1 MVHAARPAA
10 DAITKKGEADM
21 SFQLTIEPIGHTI
34 EIGDDQTILD
44 ACLRAGVWLPHACCH
59 GLCATCKVQ
68 VTDGEVEHG
77 NASPFAL
84 MDFERDER
92 KCLACCA
99 TAQSDITIE
108 ADIDEDVDARHFPI
122 KDYTGRVKEMID
134 MTPTIKG
141 IFIELEDAIEFQAGQ
156 YVNVHIPGEAMPR
169 AFSIASKPASS
180 RLIELNVRR
189 VPGGKGTGYLHDLMT
204 PGDEIRLTGPFGRF
218 YVRASD
224 PQPVILIAGG
234 SGLSSPRSMLLDLL
248 EQGDS
253 RPITLVYGARD
264 RGELYYHERFL
275 ELAEQHPNFVYV
287 PALSGEATES
297 AWGGF
302 RGFVHEAAKA
312 HFGNDFRG
320 HKAYLCGP
328 PVMIEASIRALM
340 QGQLFE
346 RDIYTEKFLTSAD
359 GSEAIAKSPLFRSI

>member
-1 MVHAARPAA
+1 
-10 DAITKKGEADM
+10 M
-21 SFQLTIEPIGHTI
+21 SYQLTIEPIGHSI
-34 EIGDDQTILD
+34 EIHDDQTILD

-68 VTDGEVEHG
+68 VIDGEVEHG

-99 TAQSDITIE
+99 TVQSDTTIE
-108 ADIDEDVDARHFPI
+108 ADIDEDVDARHFPV
-122 KDYTGRVKEMID
+122 KDYTGHVKEIVD
-134 MTPTIKG
+134 LTPTIKG
-141 IFIELEDAIEFQAGQ
+141 IFIELDEEGIQFQAGQ
-156 YVNVHIPGEAMPR
+156 YVNVHIPGEDIPR
-169 AFSIASKPASS
+169 AFSLADKPGSS
-180 RLIELNVRR
+180 TRVELNVRR
-189 VPGGKGTGYLHDLMT
+189 VPGGKGTAYLHEALKC
-204 PGDEIRLTGPFGRF
+204 GDAIRFSGPFGRF
-218 YVRASD
+218 FMRVSD

-248 EQGDS
+248 ERGDE

-264 RGELYYHERFL
+264 RAELYYHEFFL
-275 ELAEQHPNFVYV
+275 ELASRHTNFTYV
-287 PALSGEATES
+287 PALSSEAEDTS
-297 AWGGF
+297 WKGF

-312 HFGNDFRG
+312 HFEGDFRG

-328 PVMIEASIRALM
+328 PVMIEASIRTLM

-359 GSEAIAKSPLFRSI
+359 GAEAFGKSPLFKSI